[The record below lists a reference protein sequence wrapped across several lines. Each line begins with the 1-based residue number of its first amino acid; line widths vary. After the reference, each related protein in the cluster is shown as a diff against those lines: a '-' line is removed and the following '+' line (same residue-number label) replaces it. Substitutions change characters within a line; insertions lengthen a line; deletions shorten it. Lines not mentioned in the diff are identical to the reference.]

1 MSETTMREA
10 STPAEPCDLPAI
22 EARRLIGTRRLSPV
36 ALLESCIARIE
47 QVNPA
52 VNAIV
57 TASFARARAEARA
70 AERAVAAGEALGPLH
85 GLPVAI
91 KDNQDTEGIRTT
103 QGSPELAER
112 VPTADAGIVAA
123 IRDAGGIVVG
133 KTNIPE
139 FSIGANTVNRLFG
152 ATGNPFGPTLTCG
165 GSSGGS
171 AVAVACGMAPLA
183 TGSDHGGSL
192 RIPAS
197 FCGVVGHRSSPGVV
211 PNEGRALAQTFYSTQ
226 GPMAR
231 TVGDAALLLSV
242 IARRSDQDPMAFPLD
257 PAALAEPPA
266 VDTNRLRVAVSA
278 DLGGVLVSNAVR
290 ATFEDRVA
298 RMAPLFAA
306 SSPHPIDLRDG
317 PDTDWKL
324 RAEIFVAQYHRDIDR
339 YGPDLNPNIRSSYA
353 AAADA
358 DAGRRYRQ
366 APADG
371 ALPSLRPRV
380 RRLRPADLPDRLG
393 VAVPLARAVSRHGR
407 RPRDRDVHAMARP
420 HLVAHRGRPS
430 GDGAPLR
437 PRPCRD
443 AVRIADRRPA
453 LRRPPR
459 ARRGPGARARLRRR
473 PGARPPPTGLRSAGA
488 PPITALNSRH
498 GR

>member
-1 MSETTMREA
+1 MSEIRMREA
-10 STPAEPCDLPAI
+10 STPAEPCDLPARD
-22 EARRLIGTRRLSPV
+22 ARRLIGTRQLSPV
-36 ALLESCIARIE
+36 ALLESCMARIE

-57 TASFARARAEARA
+57 TASFERARAEARA
-70 AERAVAAGEALGPLH
+70 AEQAVMAGEALGPLH

-91 KDNQDTEGIRTT
+91 KDNQSTEGIRTT
-103 QGSPELAER
+103 QGSPELVGH
-112 VPTADAGIVAA
+112 VPTEDCGIVAA
-123 IRDAGGIVVG
+123 IRNAGGIVIG

-152 ATGNPFGPTLTCG
+152 ATGNPFDPTLTCG

-211 PNEGRALAQTFYSTQ
+211 PNEGRVLAQTFYSTQ

-257 PAALAEPPA
+257 PAALAEPQA
-266 VDTNRLRVAVSA
+266 VDTSRLRVAVSA
-278 DLGGVLVSNAVR
+278 DLGGVLVSDAIR
-290 ATFEDRVA
+290 RTFEDRVA
-298 RMAPLFAA
+298 RIAPLFGA
-306 SSPHPIDLRDG
+306 SAWHAIDLRDG

-339 YGPDLNPNIRSSYA
+339 YGPDLNPNIRASYGAALGMRMQDVAVAKRRQMELCQTFARVFDSYDLLICPTVSVSPFPWRELYPATVDGRAIETYMEWLALTSSLTVVGHPVTA
-353 AAADA
+353 LPCGRDSAGMPFGLQIV
-358 DAGRRYRQ
+358 GRRY
-366 APADG
+366 ADRFVLG
-371 ALPSLRPRV
+371 A
-380 RRLRPADLPDRLG
+380 A
-393 VAVPLARAVSRHGR
+393 LALERAS
-407 RPRDRDVHAMARP
+407 A
-420 HLVAHRGRPS
+420 
-430 GDGAPLR
+430 GDPVLAQ
-437 PRPCRD
+437 PRPD
-443 AVRIADRRPA
+443 IEA
-453 LRRPPR
+453 L
-459 ARRGPGARARLRRR
+459 AAAE
-473 PGARPPPTGLRSAGA
+473 
-488 PPITALNSRH
+488 PITA
-498 GR
+498 G

>member
-1 MSETTMREA
+1 MSETTVREA

-57 TASFARARAEARA
+57 TANFARARAEARA

-353 AAADA
+353 AALRMPMQDVAIAKRRQMELCQAFARVFDDCDLLICPTVSVSPFPWRELYPA
-358 DAGRRYRQ
+358 TVDGRAIETYMQWLALTSSLTVVGHPVTALPCGRDPVGMPFGLQIVGRRY
-366 APADG
+366 ADRLVLG
-371 ALPSLRPRV
+371 AALALERAFA
-380 RRLRPADLPDRLG
+380 ADL
-393 VAVPLARAVSRHGR
+393 ALA
-407 RPRDRDVHAMARP
+407 
-420 HLVAHRGRPS
+420 
-430 GDGAPLR
+430 R
-437 PRPCRD
+437 PRPD
-443 AVRIADRRPA
+443 IAA
-453 LRRPPR
+453 L
-459 ARRGPGARARLRRR
+459 AAAE
-473 PGARPPPTGLRSAGA
+473 
-488 PPITALNSRH
+488 PIR
-498 GR
+498 